1 MNWKEEATEKLRKYD
16 AMHLAVKNLP
26 EEMKRLE
33 QAACAIRSARTD
45 GTPVKGG
52 TNRREDMLLNNL
64 VCREELA
71 QALNQAKLW
80 VSTTDRAFGALSPE
94 EKLVLYRL
102 YMYPERNALDRLCQ
116 ELDLEQSSIYRKR
129 DQALRRFTT
138 ALYGIS
144 N

>member
-1 MNWKEEATEKLRKYD
+1 
-16 AMHLAVKNLP
+16 
-26 EEMKRLE
+26 
-33 QAACAIRSARTD
+33 
-45 GTPVKGG
+45 
-52 TNRREDMLLNNL
+52 MLLNNL
-64 VCREELA
+64 VCREDLA

-102 YMYPERNALDRLCQ
+102 YLYPERNALDRLCQ
-116 ELDLEQSSIYRKR
+116 ELGLEQSSIYRKR

>member
-1 MNWKEEATEKLRKYD
+1 MNWKEEATEKLRKYG

-64 VCREELA
+64 VCREELS
-71 QALNQAKLW
+71 QAFSQAKLW
-80 VSTTDRAFGALSPE
+80 VSTTDRALIFANIKISH
-94 EKLVLYRL
+94 
-102 YMYPERNALDRLCQ
+102 RNFMCRIFVIIRSFRDLFLC
-116 ELDLEQSSIYRKR
+116 SSHRKS
-129 DQALRRFTT
+129 TT
-138 ALYGIS
+138 FYKHHFIT
-144 N
+144 

>member
-33 QAACAIRSARTD
+33 QAACAIQSARTD

-64 VCREELA
+64 VYREELA

-80 VSTTDRAFGALSPE
+80 VSTTERAFGVLSPE

-102 YMYPERNALDRLCQ
+102 YIYPERNAMDWLCQ